1 MQITKQSSCNG
12 ALSTLDI
19 YLSQNCLVSTV
30 SQVCFL
36 ASGSSG
42 EQGKQ
47 GLCPAGVDLQQGKD
61 KHVSKELTNILSD
74 LLSNMKKNKQGSRG
88 GVWCCRGL
96 KVRKEA
102 ATQGRRLRSRP
113 GDYKGQGAEDSK
125 CGHLKKA
132 GKTNVA
138 RTE

>member
-1 MQITKQSSCNG
+1 
-12 ALSTLDI
+12 
-19 YLSQNCLVSTV
+19 
-30 SQVCFL
+30 
-36 ASGSSG
+36 
-42 EQGKQ
+42 
-47 GLCPAGVDLQQGKD
+47 
-61 KHVSKELTNILSD
+61 
-74 LLSNMKKNKQGSRG
+74 MKKNKQGSRG

-138 RTE
+138 RTEWMGVPEVQEISKLSKEPHEPQQGVWILMEMQYWVILN